1 MALPLFTF
9 CPEFGAREIRAPRT
23 SPVKFGNGKE
33 RRYRFGLVTD
43 LRTWELSFDYNT
55 DTRREQILA
64 FLEERGAWKV
74 FEWTDPKGYF
84 GRWRCKEWRT
94 TWNGHRQQT
103 ITCTFLEVDE
113 RAAVAG
119 EPADGLADMWL
130 SRVTTPVETVRNRGG
145 GIDGEGN
152 NYHVCEIVE
161 QDSPEFFQLYIF
173 KRDASGVLLW
183 QKKIADWKA
192 TGVGGDNFNVHSDNE
207 NNLHLIE
214 RFTIGGSGSEIR
226 LRVTK
231 ISPAGVILWRKGYQ
245 YFDGNFVGSVFI
257 LDSTYN
263 PINNTVCVVSTRSG
277 GSGSGI
283 GPDIIIHVISAG
295 DGAVV
300 GVRRLN
306 NVLFVNSTSFAAPT
320 QGSLHIRNA
329 RMYVAVSTV
338 SGGSGYTYI
347 AELSLD
353 LTTIFSSYRLAGFTA
368 GWIYPTA
375 GGWNAH
381 SSDIGGALNVNRLMG
396 LNQQFDPLWLQK
408 DVGNSGTTITRS
420 NVKALYPEQ
429 NGIVLY
435 VGNNLAR
442 VANSNITNYDVLFY
456 DHNVTLNGTSATN
469 CMPGGG
475 LFGSS
480 DISNTLTQTAD
491 LYNFNQQR
499 VVGWGVRQLALQGY
513 KIAVFSHEAPMPD
526 AALRYLDTGVSVN
539 SSFFMEVRGQLGGEI
554 TPMEFDDSNQLP
566 LKTEY
571 TATDASIS
579 LTIID
584 EPEVSLVNG
593 ILDIAYYAY
602 SDPEYTAPAATG
614 NANLVFYGGNSSV
627 QRVSVERSFEPALL
641 VIANRAASNRKTV
654 FNTFFNPRFYQAWA
668 GTRSSVTVDGLVEL
682 AQGNFKVAGRMDSL
696 NLASNNFV
704 AFALGAIA
712 GAHEIVSYVGT
723 GAIRTIS
730 HSLGSTPA
738 FVLFQGD
745 NSTITLAGTALGGTG
760 LNYDPGSSSAV
771 ATSSTSFIRSIG
783 SSSIEIGNVST
794 INSNGTQYRMHV
806 FQSSDDWT
814 IDNVSGPGT
823 GTFTVSLGFQPK
835 AILFKGATGV
845 GTAWQLL
852 YRVDG
857 TTGIARSLPLNAGSA
872 VEADSAFASITADGF
887 TILQG
892 GPGNTGSSS
901 AFYLAIK

>member
-119 EPADGLADMWL
+119 EPPADGLADMWV
-130 SRVTTPVETVRNRGG
+130 SRVTTPIESAINRGG
-145 GIDGEGN
+145 AIDQEGN
-152 NYHVCEIVE
+152 SYHICAIREAGA
-161 QDSPEFFQLYIF
+161 PEFWQIYFF
-173 KRDASGVLLW
+173 KRNASGELLW
-183 QKKIADWKA
+183 QKKIPDQPAQGFFEFDA
-192 TGVGGDNFNVHSDNE
+192 RCDSA
-207 NNLHLIE
+207 NNLLVVEPLVLDGSPREVRLLI
-214 RFTIGGSGSEIR
+214 
-226 LRVTK
+226 TK
-231 ISPAGVILWRKGYQ
+231 ISPEGEILWRKGYQ
-245 YFDGNFVGSVFI
+245 YFNEGFVGSIII
-257 LDSTYN
+257 LNSTYN
-263 PINNTVCVVSTRSG
+263 PINNTVCVVSTRSNG
-277 GSGSGI
+277 FGSGI

-306 NVLFVNSTSFAAPT
+306 NVLFAGGSSFAAPT

-420 NVKALYPEQ
+420 RVRALYPEQ

-435 VGNNLAR
+435 VGNTLATA
-442 VANSNITNYDVLFY
+442 ANSNITNYDVLFY
-456 DHNVTLNGTSATN
+456 DHNVTLKGTSVTN
-469 CMPGGG
+469 CRPGGG
-475 LFGSS
+475 LVGSI

-513 KIAVFSHEAPMPD
+513 KIAVFSHKAPMPD
-526 AALRYLDTGVSVN
+526 AALRYLDTGVSVD

-554 TPMEFDDSNQLP
+554 RPMEFDDPNQLP
-566 LKTEY
+566 LKSEY

-579 LTIID
+579 LTIVD

-593 ILDIAYYAY
+593 ILDIAYYTY
-602 SDPEYTAPAATG
+602 SDPEYTAPTATG
-614 NANLVFYGGNSSV
+614 NASLVFYEGNSSV

-641 VIANRAASNRKTV
+641 VIANRASSVDKTV
-654 FNTFFNPRFYQAWA
+654 FNTFFDPRRYQAWA
-668 GTRSSVTVDGLVEL
+668 GFRGLVTVDGLVEL
-682 AQGNFKVAGRMDSL
+682 AQGNFKVAGRMNSL

-712 GAHEIVSYVGT
+712 GAHEIVSYTGT
-723 GAIRTIS
+723 AAIQTIS

-738 FVLFQGD
+738 FVLFQGN

-760 LNYDPGSSSAV
+760 LNYNPGSSSAV

-794 INSNGTQYRMHV
+794 INGNGTQYRMHV

-901 AFYLAIK
+901 AFYFAIK